1 MPYFYNMAWE
11 IYLLF
16 FFIAFVYSSV
26 GFGGGSL
33 YTAVLSQTIQNVPQL
48 RLISLSCNTIVTGNN
63 LIHYQKS
70 NLIEWKNIALIL
82 GCSIPFCLW
91 SSSFKLDSS
100 TLKILLAIFLSL
112 SAVAIVLQ
120 SRLQKPLDN
129 AHNDHWIIYPLSAV
143 IGFISGLT
151 GIGGGI
157 YFTPLLYLLRWRN
170 EKKIAAFASAF
181 IAINSIFGIIG
192 QWLFHDLL
200 PQSSWLL
207 LPVVALAGGF
217 IGSKTGIKIFNFTA
231 VRYTTV
237 ALLLVAA
244 TRLIWKM

>member
-1 MPYFYNMAWE
+1 MTWE

-33 YTAVLSQTIQNVPQL
+33 YTAVLSQSISNVPQL

-63 LIHYQKS
+63 LFHFQKS
-70 NLIEWKNIALIL
+70 KLIEWKSTAVIL
-82 GCSIPFCLW
+82 ACSVPFCLW
-91 SSSFKLDSS
+91 SSSFKLNSS
-100 TLKILLAIFLSL
+100 TLKLLLALFLSL
-112 SAVAIVLQ
+112 SAVAIMVQ
-120 SRLQKPLDN
+120 SRLQKPLDD
-129 AHNDHWIIYPLSAV
+129 ARNDHWLIYPLSGI

-181 IAINSIFGIIG
+181 IAINSIFGILG

-200 PQSSWLL
+200 PESSWLL

-217 IGSKTGIKIFNFTA
+217 IGSKIGIKIFNFTA
-231 VRYTTV
+231 VRFTTV

-244 TRLIWKM
+244 ARLIWKM